1 MCCPKSRCSC
11 SPSAAKIAWA
21 TATSRST
28 IGRSVRSARC
38 GRTSPACS
46 ISTSATARARRRR
59 WARPSIARSRKK
71 SCCSL
76 AVSDD
81 SPPASI
87 DDAIAAF
94 NRGAYFEAAEMFE
107 SASRAAGDDHELKA
121 LIVAFNQIAAALHLR
136 FERGGR
142 QASINLMSQAMLAL
156 DDLKPARAGVD
167 VERLCAELAAYT
179 EEVRATP
186 RDERD
191 GLKHRARIFLE
202 RRRAPKINRR

>member
-1 MCCPKSRCSC
+1 M
-11 SPSAAKIAWA
+11 
-21 TATSRST
+21 
-28 IGRSVRSARC
+28 
-38 GRTSPACS
+38 
-46 ISTSATARARRRR
+46 
-59 WARPSIARSRKK
+59 
-71 SCCSL
+71 
-76 AVSDD
+76 SDD

-87 DDAIAAF
+87 DDAIATF

-107 SASRAAGDDHELKA
+107 AAARAAGKEDESKG
-121 LIVAFNQIAAALHLR
+121 LIVALNQIAAAFHLR

-142 QASINLMSQAMLAL
+142 QASINLMSQAMIAL
-156 DDLKPARAGVD
+156 DDMKPARGGID
-167 VERLCAELAAYT
+167 VERLCVELAAYT

>member
-1 MCCPKSRCSC
+1 
-11 SPSAAKIAWA
+11 
-21 TATSRST
+21 
-28 IGRSVRSARC
+28 
-38 GRTSPACS
+38 
-46 ISTSATARARRRR
+46 
-59 WARPSIARSRKK
+59 
-71 SCCSL
+71 
-76 AVSDD
+76 VSHQND

-94 NRGAYFEAAEMFE
+94 NRGQYFEAAEMFE
-107 SASRAAGDDHELKA
+107 AASRSADDELKA
-121 LIVAFNQIAAALHLR
+121 MVAAFNQIAAALHLR

-156 DDLKPARAGVD
+156 DDMKPARGGVD
-167 VERLCAELAAYT
+167 IERLCSELAAYT

>member
-1 MCCPKSRCSC
+1 
-11 SPSAAKIAWA
+11 
-21 TATSRST
+21 
-28 IGRSVRSARC
+28 
-38 GRTSPACS
+38 
-46 ISTSATARARRRR
+46 
-59 WARPSIARSRKK
+59 
-71 SCCSL
+71 
-76 AVSDD
+76 VSHEND
-81 SPPASI
+81 SQSASI

-107 SASRAAGDDHELKA
+107 TASHSANDDLKG

-142 QASINLMSQAMLAL
+142 QASINLMSQAMIAL
-156 DDLKPARAGVD
+156 DDMKPARGGVD
-167 VERLCAELAAYT
+167 VERLCGELAAYT

>member
-1 MCCPKSRCSC
+1 MSHENE
-11 SPSAAKIAWA
+11 
-21 TATSRST
+21 
-28 IGRSVRSARC
+28 
-38 GRTSPACS
+38 
-46 ISTSATARARRRR
+46 
-59 WARPSIARSRKK
+59 
-71 SCCSL
+71 
-76 AVSDD
+76 
-81 SPPASI
+81 SPPASV

-94 NRGAYFEAAEMFE
+94 NRGTYFEAAEMFE
-107 SASRAAGDDHELKA
+107 TASHAAGIDDDLKA

-142 QASINLMSQAMLAL
+142 QASINLMSQAMIAL
-156 DDLKPARAGVD
+156 DDLKPARRGLD
-167 VERLCAELAAYT
+167 LERLCAELAAYT

>member
-1 MCCPKSRCSC
+1 MSHDSLP
-11 SPSAAKIAWA
+11 
-21 TATSRST
+21 
-28 IGRSVRSARC
+28 AR
-38 GRTSPACS
+38 
-46 ISTSATARARRRR
+46 
-59 WARPSIARSRKK
+59 
-71 SCCSL
+71 
-76 AVSDD
+76 
-81 SPPASI
+81 I

-107 SASRAAGDDHELKA
+107 TAARDADDDLKA

-142 QASINLMSQAMLAL
+142 QASINLMSQAMIAL
-156 DDLKPARAGVD
+156 DDMKPARGGVD
-167 VERLCAELAAYT
+167 VERLSAELAAYT

-202 RRRAPKINRR
+202 RRRAPKINRL